1 MKKLVAINLI
11 VLVLITF
18 FSTNVFAT
26 DGDGLTSYGSGES
39 IQDIQEGITQDTFSS
54 MFEKGTTSTF
64 GEKKQSNV
72 PIQLKGEKNY
82 HSLIGLIVKIL
93 CLIPRLA
100 NKIIVEIVDE
110 GNGTF
115 TIENLITNKYEMFNI
130 SYLIDSSSMKTNS
143 KRSVEVLS
151 KNVATWFVSLRNLAA
166 VASVLVLMYVGIRM
180 LLATTAPK
188 KAEYKKMLMSWAES
202 VVLLFVLQ
210 FFIIAIVYAS
220 TKSVNFLAK
229 AIDAKDANYVE
240 KHLIEDINKNV
251 TESGSGIGA
260 ITYLLLYLMLMYYQI
275 KFFLL
280 YFFRMIRFA
289 FYIIISPL
297 VCITYAIDKVGD
309 GKAQAFHHLMIDIMI
324 TAFLQ
329 PIQLM
334 IYLFFIFSAREIL
347 VANMFLGLLFFSAL
361 GQGEKIFR
369 EVLSI
374 RSSDNVKGIDDI
386 NIKIKG

>member
-1 MKKLVAINLI
+1 
-11 VLVLITF
+11 
-18 FSTNVFAT
+18 
-26 DGDGLTSYGSGES
+26 
-39 IQDIQEGITQDTFSS
+39 
-54 MFEKGTTSTF
+54 
-64 GEKKQSNV
+64 
-72 PIQLKGEKNY
+72 
-82 HSLIGLIVKIL
+82 
-93 CLIPRLA
+93 
-100 NKIIVEIVDE
+100 
-110 GNGTF
+110 
-115 TIENLITNKYEMFNI
+115 
-130 SYLIDSSSMKTNS
+130 
-143 KRSVEVLS
+143 
-151 KNVATWFVSLRNLAA
+151 
-166 VASVLVLMYVGIRM
+166 
-180 LLATTAPK
+180 
-188 KAEYKKMLMSWAES
+188 
-202 VVLLFVLQ
+202 
-210 FFIIAIVYAS
+210 
-220 TKSVNFLAK
+220 
-229 AIDAKDANYVE
+229 
-240 KHLIEDINKNV
+240 
-251 TESGSGIGA
+251 
-260 ITYLLLYLMLMYYQI
+260 MYYQI

-289 FYIIISPL
+289 FFIIISPL

>member
-18 FSTNVFAT
+18 VSTKVFAAG
-26 DGDGLTSYGSGES
+26 GDGMESYGSGES
-39 IQDIQEGITQDTFSS
+39 IQDIQKGLTKDTFSS

-64 GEKKQSNV
+64 GEKKQDNV
-72 PIQLKGEKNY
+72 PIQLKGEANY
-82 HSLIGLIVKIL
+82 HGLIGLIVKIL

-143 KRSVEVLS
+143 KRMVEVLS

-180 LLATTAPK
+180 LLATTATK

-202 VVLLFVLQ
+202 LVLLFVLQ
-210 FFIIAIVYAS
+210 FFIIIIVTAS

-229 AIDAKDANYVE
+229 SIDAKDANYVE

-329 PIQLM
+329 PIQLL

-347 VANMFLGLLFFSAL
+347 VSNMFLGLLFFSAL
-361 GQGEKIFR
+361 GQGEKMVK

-374 RSSDNVKGIDDI
+374 RSSNVKGIDDI
-386 NIKIKG
+386 SIKLKG

>member
-18 FSTNVFAT
+18 VSTNVFAT

-39 IQDIQEGITQDTFSS
+39 IQDIQKGITPDTFSS
-54 MFEKGTTSTF
+54 MFEKGTTATF
-64 GEKKQSNV
+64 GQKEQSNV
-72 PIQLKGEKNY
+72 SIQLKGESNY
-82 HSLIGLIVKIL
+82 HGLIGLIVKIL

-329 PIQLM
+329 PIQLL

-347 VANMFLGLLFFSAL
+347 VSNMFLGLLFFSAL
-361 GQGEKIFR
+361 GQGEKMVK

>member
-18 FSTNVFAT
+18 VSTNVFAT

-115 TIENLITNKYEMFNI
+115 TIENLITNKYELFNI

-143 KRSVEVLS
+143 KAAVDVLS
-151 KNVATWFVSLRNLAA
+151 KNVAIWFVSLRNLAA

-329 PIQLM
+329 PIQLL

-347 VANMFLGLLFFSAL
+347 VSNMFLGLLFFSAL
-361 GQGEKIFR
+361 GQGEKMVK